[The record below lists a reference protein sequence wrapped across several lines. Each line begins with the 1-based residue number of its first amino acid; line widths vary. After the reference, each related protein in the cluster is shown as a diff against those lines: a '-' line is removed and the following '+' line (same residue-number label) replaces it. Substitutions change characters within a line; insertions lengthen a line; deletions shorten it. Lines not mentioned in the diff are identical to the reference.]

1 LIATASTEPELVT
14 RLTRFIWFDVSACAT
29 AVLMLVVVRAALVD
43 SGYVVVLA
51 VLVALGGAVMGLG
64 LVRTRRGDL
73 VSAVWC
79 VAAANWVIALGAT
92 AIAPFAMPLM
102 IITSLFPAVL
112 AAPYLRL
119 RQLGWVIV
127 IGLGVSVAVS
137 VVGTLQDFSG
147 LTALLP
153 DWVPDMVV
161 IGFVPFVAGMISVI
175 AWQNSRRVH
184 DALEAS
190 LAANESLRASER
202 ELRASRTR
210 LVTGI
215 DGERRRFER
224 DLHDGAQQ
232 RLIAV
237 VVQLR
242 VAQDLCRTAPED
254 AALLLGRL
262 RDEVHHAIDEL
273 RDLAH
278 GIYPSVLHDRG
289 LGPALDAAALRCPI
303 PCEVEV
309 ADGRRHHTG
318 IETAVYFCCLEALQN
333 AAKHGRPDTR
343 VRIEVADENGLRFT
357 VTDDGPGFDVAH
369 TEPGRGL
376 QNMAD
381 RLGAFGGTVFIDS
394 AVGEGTRV
402 RGHVPRQAAFEG

>member
-1 LIATASTEPELVT
+1 
-14 RLTRFIWFDVSACAT
+14 
-29 AVLMLVVVRAALVD
+29 
-43 SGYVVVLA
+43 
-51 VLVALGGAVMGLG
+51 
-64 LVRTRRGDL
+64 
-73 VSAVWC
+73 
-79 VAAANWVIALGAT
+79 VAAANWVIAFGAT

-102 IITSLFPAVL
+102 IITSLFPVVL

-127 IGLGVSVAVS
+127 IGLGVSAAVT

-147 LTALLP
+147 LTDLLP
-153 DWVPDMVV
+153 TWVPDVVV

-184 DALEAS
+184 DALESA

-242 VAQDLCRTAPED
+242 VAQDLCGSSPED
-254 AALLLGRL
+254 AARLLGRM

-303 PCEVEV
+303 PCEVDV
-309 ADGRRHHTG
+309 ANGRHQPG
-318 IETAVYFCCLEALQN
+318 VETAVYFCCLEALQN

-343 VRIEVADENGLRFT
+343 VRIEVTDDHGLSFT
-357 VTDDGPGFDVAH
+357 VTDDGPGFDPAR
-369 TEPGRGL
+369 TATGRGL

-381 RLGAFGGTVFIDS
+381 RLGAFGGTVVIDS
-394 AVGEGTRV
+394 AVGQGTRV
-402 RGHVPRQAAFEG
+402 RGHVPRLAGDDQ